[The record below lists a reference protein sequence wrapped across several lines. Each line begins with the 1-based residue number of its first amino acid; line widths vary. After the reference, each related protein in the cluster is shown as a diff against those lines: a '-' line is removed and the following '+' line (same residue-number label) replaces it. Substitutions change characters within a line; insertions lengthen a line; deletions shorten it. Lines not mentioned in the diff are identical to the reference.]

1 MICWK
6 CDDGFFLMMH
16 YSDVTR
22 ERISRILELIE
33 ILLSTQT
40 GFSLVNAAVVCA
52 ILDSCLDYSHWYILW
67 CCTDFSQCY
76 ILLCYIALTIATDTI
91 ILLRCLDYSQCYI
104 LSYRCDYSQCCTLLY
119 CLYYSHWKSLLFCLV
134 YSNPSAQRFRGH
146 VERQIIIIITYSYNA
161 LNDALSASRLH
172 NKLKT
177 ILSKYIHI
185 QNRQS

>member
-1 MICWK
+1 MVQLGLQSIILPWLQPVFCYIP
-6 CDDGFFLMMH
+6 H
-16 YSDVTR
+16 RYSHR
-22 ERISRILELIE
+22 C
-33 ILLSTQT
+33 ILL
-40 GFSLVNAAVVCA
+40 C
-52 ILDSCLDYSHWYILW
+52 CLDCSDW
-67 CCTDFSQCY
+67 Y

-91 ILLRCLDYSQCYI
+91 ILLRCLDYSPCYI

-146 VERQIIIIITYSYNA
+146 VERQIIIIITYIYNA
-161 LNDALSASRLH
+161 LNDALSASRIH

-185 QNRQS
+185 RTHRVTQRKADTQTQ